1 MIEPSENGD
10 PASSG
15 AQHEPTE
22 KLTQAV
28 SVDPAFV
35 AVLVVC
41 AIAWFGIFAH
51 YVLGG
56 GS

>member
-1 MIEPSENGD
+1 MAEPS
-10 PASSG
+10 ASDDTRSDD
-15 AQHEPTE
+15 AQRERME
-22 KLTQAV
+22 KLTRTAG
-28 SVDPAFV
+28 VDPAFV

-51 YVLGG
+51 YVLRG